1 MNDAIRDKSIDQIY
15 LGIIIPMANEN
26 ETAIVFVNDVLNI
39 CHRYNFKSIKM
50 FTILDNASTDGTLAI
65 MQKFSKFN
73 SEVNVIFAPENK
85 SVVDAYKRGY
95 HEALNANC
103 DWILEIDAG
112 YSHQPS
118 DITKFFETMVKGYD
132 CVFGSRFCKN
142 GSFQEGHK
150 IRYLISKGGT
160 KLTNLLLGTKLSD
173 MTGGF
178 ELFSHNALKVILD
191 MGINS
196 KGPFF
201 QTEIRTH
208 AHRFKIKEI
217 PICYRSPSHNLR
229 KAAIYDALHNLWR
242 LFKTRFFALLNN

>member
-1 MNDAIRDKSIDQIY
+1 MKNKTNNSKITLTNID
-15 LGIIIPMANEN
+15 LGIVSPMANESD
-26 ETAIVFVNDVLNI
+26 TVVSFVKDVLAE
-39 CHRYNFKSIKM
+39 CHCFRFNSIK
-50 FTILDNASTDGTLAI
+50 FYTIFDNVSTDGTLGI
-65 MQKFSKFN
+65 MKKI
-73 SEVNVIFAPENK
+73 SENITEINVIFAPENK

-118 DITKFFETMVKGYD
+118 DIPLLIKTMMRGYD
-132 CVFGSRFCKN
+132 CVFGSRFSKKGN
-142 GSFQEGHK
+142 FPDGHK
-150 IRYLISKGGT
+150 RRYIISKGGT
-160 KLTNLLLGTKLSD
+160 TLTNILLGTKLSD

-178 ELFSHNALKVILD
+178 EMFTNKALKEILD

-208 AHRFKIKEI
+208 AHKFNINEV
-217 PICYRSPSHNLR
+217 PISYSSPSHNIR
-229 KAAIYDALHNLWR
+229 KEAIIDAFRNLWR
-242 LFKTRFFALLNN
+242 LLRYRASAR

>member
-1 MNDAIRDKSIDQIY
+1 MNDAIRDKSLAQIY
-15 LGIIIPMANEN
+15 LGIIIPMANES
-26 ETAIVFVNDVLNI
+26 ETAIIFVRDVLNI
-39 CHRYNFKSIKM
+39 CHRYNFKSIKI
-50 FTILDNASTDGTLAI
+50 FTILDSVSTDGTLAI
-65 MQKFSKFN
+65 MQSFSKYN

-118 DITKFFETMVKGYD
+118 DIPLLIKTMMRGYD
-132 CVFGSRFCKN
+132 CVFGSRFSKKGN
-142 GSFQEGHK
+142 FPDGHK
-150 IRYLISKGGT
+150 RRYIISKGGT
-160 KLTNLLLGTKLSD
+160 TLTNILLGTKLSD

-178 ELFSHNALKVILD
+178 EMFTNKALKEILD

-208 AHRFKIKEI
+208 AHKFNINEV
-217 PICYRSPSHNLR
+217 PISYSSPSHNIR
-229 KAAIYDALHNLWR
+229 KEAIIDAFRNLWR
-242 LFKTRFFALLNN
+242 LLRNRASAS